1 MNFEKYKNTIQLPA
15 KPYVAQGC
23 QIDTRRMS
31 CDEALSAIDNW
42 REKVK
47 SHYALLADYAHK
59 RNAYDAEEARLH
71 GQFKSDLFRELE
83 IAGHPK
89 AEILYQKAWEQ
100 GHSAGYEEVFNCAN
114 DLVDLLI

>member
-1 MNFEKYKNTIQLPA
+1 MDFEKYKNRIQLPA

-23 QIDTRRMS
+23 QIDTRKMN
-31 CDEALSAIDNW
+31 CDEALSVIDSW

-47 SHYALLADYAHK
+47 LHYALLADYTHK

-71 GQFKSDLFRELE
+71 AQFKYDLIRELG
-83 IAGHPK
+83 IAKHPK

-100 GHSAGYEEVFNCAN
+100 GHSAGYEEVFNYAN
-114 DLVDLLI
+114 DLVDLLV